1 MCNNHNFF
9 REIREFYSMIIRLGT
24 CHMHRCLQTGT
35 APLPG
40 FSNEESGEI
49 PGKMKNKT
57 YQRIGN
63 TLLGSGVM
71 RHKKSIPCM
80 ETETDGYSLQL
91 IFYQQDLV
99 IGSDERM

>member
-1 MCNNHNFF
+1 
-9 REIREFYSMIIRLGT
+9 
-24 CHMHRCLQTGT
+24 MHKYLSTQT

-49 PGKMKNKT
+49 PGKVKNKT

-71 RHKKSIPCM
+71 RHKKSIPCI
-80 ETETDGYSLQL
+80 EALTDGYLLQL
-91 IFYQQDLV
+91 IFFYQQDPV
-99 IGSDERM
+99 TGSDERMQR